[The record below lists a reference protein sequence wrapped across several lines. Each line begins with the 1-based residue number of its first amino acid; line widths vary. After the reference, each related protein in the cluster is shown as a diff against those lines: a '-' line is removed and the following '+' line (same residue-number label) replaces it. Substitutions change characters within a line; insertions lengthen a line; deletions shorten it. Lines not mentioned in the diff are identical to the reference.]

1 MRSKYFLWITIA
13 LLIIAG
19 CTKNGI
25 DIEQPT
31 PDVEGG
37 KIVLTASIPD
47 ESPQTKVNLA
57 PETGTKNII
66 ITWRVGDQAKFFFE
80 QNSTIVEG
88 ALVELTTDDI
98 TMEGKEADFT
108 VDIPEGIN
116 GQNPYTVY
124 MTHGAESKLTV
135 DGKILINVTPLE
147 LMPIADLHDVPVAGS
162 VEVAGGASVG
172 DIPLQHLGT
181 LQCVTIKNSSAES
194 VQFSLYLDL
203 ANWEVDNLWFYW
215 IGFDNDYN
223 PNSVPYYNLKSGQVE
238 YIEEEV
244 TMPDEVL
251 ITIVPNDT
259 KLLAQWI
266 MPVPDMHTPEIYIFH
281 SMPGSQYAYS
291 SYNTKSERST
301 AMQTGKVYHLY
312 ALWDGTDL
320 FFTDNTFTPP
330 ELPPAPSPLVGD
342 LMHADGK
349 DVIAV
354 VYSKG
359 DGKVYYNSMQNI
371 DIWLGETLLGTG
383 TEARVIIDNNNHPHV
398 VFTTDDGR
406 IAYRKHNGTAWG
418 DPIYIESKFGGSCSK
433 PDIDVD
439 YSYEDYSCCAH
450 ITYTDT
456 KGENNNHHTNYPDIM
471 YAENRTSNGG
481 AFERNL
487 IYDGY
492 VDDDGQGSSTT
503 YRYDKGSFIT
513 WTVTEKYILTHQYHQ
528 NINGQAENN
537 QYRVVIKTASGTE
550 GGKDPTSTD
559 GHDVFDFKNTGYG
572 LYALYKYNDVNYRTN
587 IIISGDTPEFRDG
600 SYTHDLPY
608 SDNAVPHNLSRSGD
622 VAGLVGSDIYYWFWL
637 LGHQGTGYPDVM
649 VKDNT
654 RVAPVNKDGDSS
666 SYIIYTNSSDSRI
679 KVLPFQQEG
688 PLT

>member
-1 MRSKYFLWITIA
+1 MRNKCFIWLASA
-13 LLIIAG
+13 LFIMAG

-244 TMPDEVL
+244 TMPNEVL

-342 LMHADGK
+342 LMHADGGK
-349 DVIAV
+349 NKSGNNSFIGV

-359 DGKVYYNSMQNI
+359 DGNVYYNMLSLEEENPYLNTE
-371 DIWLGETLLGTG
+371 IWLGETILGAG
-383 TEARVIIDNNNHPHV
+383 YNARMEIDGSNNPHV
-398 VFTTDDGR
+398 VFATTDNR
-406 IAYRKHNGTAWG
+406 IAYCKYDGSTWSTE
-418 DPIYIESKFGGSCSK
+418 YITSNDGGICSK
-433 PDIDVD
+433 PDIAVD
-439 YSYEDYSCCAH
+439 NNGKAH

-456 KGENNNHHTNYPDIM
+456 KDYADIM
-471 YAENRTSNGG
+471 YATNSSGSFVKTTIYTGGVGINGNENYYNKGSLIALDYSSNYYIMTHHKQVTNEGGGSTTSYGIVVNTPFGEASTSTSQTDGYDIYDLKSDYETTYLLCTHALYKDNGVNHIASITIEENRVSFG
-481 AFERNL
+481 APYIIAAEGVFPHSL
-487 IYDGY
+487 YDGY
-492 VDDDGQGSSTT
+492 GIGVAGTVGAGSNLFHEFGYGPATT
-503 YRYDKGSFIT
+503 YTD
-513 WTVTEKYILTHQYHQ
+513 
-528 NINGQAENN
+528 
-537 QYRVVIKTASGTE
+537 VVIKA
-550 GGKDPTSTD
+550 D
-559 GHDVFDFKNTGYG
+559 
-572 LYALYKYNDVNYRTN
+572 
-587 IIISGDTPEFRDG
+587 
-600 SYTHDLPY
+600 
-608 SDNAVPHNLSRSGD
+608 
-622 VAGLVGSDIYYWFWL
+622 
-637 LGHQGTGYPDVM
+637 
-649 VKDNT
+649 T
-654 RVAPVNKDGDSS
+654 RVITVSVSHNYFRHIH
-666 SYIIYTNSSDSRI
+666 YILYTDNSDSII
-679 KVLPFQQEG
+679 KGIGVDPPPQ
-688 PLT
+688 PS